1 MTQLLTQHAA
11 AYRVTL
17 DNDMTLV
24 GWAIRADTVVVQAS
38 GITGPVSV
46 TIDDQQVEVTE
57 IFASN
62 GVEGLS
68 MPLSALELPEGS
80 LPMAGE
86 VLPAHLAPTQVDD
99 GASTTMSA
107 RTFVWCLIF
116 PRMRGCR

>member
-17 DNDMTLV
+17 DNGMTLV

-68 MPLSALELPEGS
+68 MPLSALELPQGS
-80 LPMAGE
+80 LPLAGE

-99 GASTTMSA
+99 GTSTTSSA

-116 PRMRGCR
+116 PRMRGCH